1 MTTTQTSANG
11 AAAKAAKGLLLP
23 CPLCGE
29 QGASIS
35 LYLDDM
41 DTCHCRDCDN
51 EFSLDTVR
59 DLLAKWS
66 RVLAWADSAPTAE

>member
-1 MTTTQTSANG
+1 MTTQTTNNG
-11 AAAKAAKGLLLP
+11 TVKAKGLLLP

-29 QGASIS
+29 QQASVS

-41 DTCHCRDCDN
+41 DTCYCRDCEN

-59 DLLAKWS
+59 ELIARWQ
-66 RVLAWADSAPTAE
+66 RVLSWVDACPADE